1 MPIITGTQ
9 LSAVRMANTVMA
21 RAFFPRFKDSL
32 YKVCAASYISTA
44 LVEPHALMGTV
55 PGLSLYNGLLK
66 AFKIPSFTLQV
77 PNPLF
82 KNLIEID
89 RQEYEGDQTG
99 TLTRLAPQL
108 GVRLAEFP
116 DQLFIKRL
124 VAGATSGSQY
134 QTFNGIKYTM
144 TMDALPFFSSSHTDW
159 YTGGTQ
165 ANIIQGTLPSTKA
178 ALKAQTFAAS
188 AQQMQQDLLGVIDS
202 ISSVRDNQGIAFF
215 PNIDTGTS
223 IVVIVPRVLQPI
235 ADLAFAK
242 PGAMINQTT
251 NIAPLYVKDVKSSG
265 FLSGNFVDPETGSL
279 ISPVNETEYY
289 VMVVNDWVKPFYLQ
303 LFRPPKDDEL
313 VPHGYDAAAQI
324 DALLNQK
331 LTVPVDTDSA
341 TAFASAMV
349 ETTFNKQGANAD
361 AHTITKETFLASAR
375 WRGNFAYGPW
385 FTCYKVIPN
394 GGS

>member
-1 MPIITGTQ
+1 MPFITGTH
-9 LSAVRMANTVMA
+9 LSSVRMANTVMA

-32 YKVCAASYISTA
+32 YKDCAASYIATA

-55 PGLSLYNGLLK
+55 PGLQIYNGLLK
-66 AFKIPSFTLQV
+66 SFKIPSFTLQV

-82 KNLIEID
+82 KNLVEID
-89 RQEYEGDQTG
+89 RSEYEGDQTG

-108 GVRLAEFP
+108 GMRLAEFP

-124 VAGATSGSQY
+124 IAGATAGSQIC
-134 QTFNGIKYTM
+134 TFNGVQYYM
-144 TMDALPFFSSSHTDW
+144 TMDRQPFFSASHDDW
-159 YTGGTQ
+159 YTGSTQ
-165 ANIIQGTLPSTKA
+165 SNIIQGTLPSTKS
-178 ALKAQTFAAS
+178 ALKAQTIAAS
-188 AQQMQQDLLGVIDS
+188 ALQMQQDLLGVIDAV
-202 ISSVRDNQGIAFF
+202 SSVRDNQGIAFF
-215 PNIDTGTS
+215 PNIDTGKS
-223 IVVIVPRVLQPI
+223 IIILCPRVLQPV
-235 ADLAFAK
+235 ADLAFAR
-242 PGAMINQTT
+242 PGSVISQTT
-251 NIAPLYVKDVKSSG
+251 NITPMYVKGVKSSG
-265 FLSGNFVDPETGSL
+265 FLSGNFVDPETGSA

-289 VMVVNDWVKPFYLQ
+289 VLIVDDWVKPFYLQ

-313 VPHGYDAAAQI
+313 VPHGYDAATQI
-324 DALLNQK
+324 DELMNAK
-331 LTVPVDTDSA
+331 LTVPVDIDSA

-361 AHTITKETFLASAR
+361 AHMITKETFLASAR